1 MLNRAQINPILPP
14 KMTEQNQKIR
24 VPVDDD
30 LVLEIEKVMKDERR
44 PSLAN
49 TFNYAAARGLEVIRQ
64 EKPRTMPIYPAI

>member
-30 LVLEIEKVMKDERR
+30 LIPELERVQKDERR

-49 TFNYAAARGLEVIRQ
+49 VFNYAAMRGLEVIRH
-64 EKPRTMPIYPAI
+64 ERANTTPLYPPI